1 MQEWRVIEDGPQ
13 DGESNMAIDRAILA
27 SCASGKTLPTLRLY
41 SWERPTLTVGYA
53 QDFAKEIDT
62 NRNIFQTT
70 ILIRNKFLVRGF
82 C

>member
-41 SWERPTLTVGYA
+41 SWERPTLTVG
-53 QDFAKEIDT
+53 
-62 NRNIFQTT
+62 
-70 ILIRNKFLVRGF
+70 
-82 C
+82 